1 VHGVRSQLGG
11 TACRHN
17 WVANALRT
25 AIAEG
30 KLGASDRV
38 PGENQL
44 MAKYKVSRWTARAA
58 LDSLVSEGIITKV
71 PSVGTFVRGR
81 PQIERIGMERY
92 ARSRWLAE
100 SSSVLGDEAARQGIS
115 TSRTIRELAEVEAPT
130 SVAIRLGVTPK
141 TRGWV
146 RRRMISMEGR
156 PHQIADLYYPLDVAT
171 KAKLTQADLG
181 PGGDFS
187 GLHHAGHSPTTIRE
201 EWSARM
207 PDRVE
212 AAALQLPPAS
222 PVLEFIRTIRDQDK
236 RAVEVM
242 LSVIAADAT
251 SLTYEFAV
259 PD

>member
-1 VHGVRSQLGG
+1 VSGCFQYGLPFNAMELDDINP
-11 TACRHN
+11 TN
-17 WVANALRT
+17 KNPLNEQVANALRT

-38 PGENQL
+38 
-44 MAKYKVSRWTARAA
+44 
-58 LDSLVSEGIITKV
+58 
-71 PSVGTFVRGR
+71 
-81 PQIERIGMERY
+81 
-92 ARSRWLAE
+92 
-100 SSSVLGDEAARQGIS
+100 
-115 TSRTIRELAEVEAPT
+115 
-130 SVAIRLGVTPK
+130 
-141 TRGWV
+141 
-146 RRRMISMEGR
+146 
-156 PHQIADLYYPLDVAT
+156 
-171 KAKLTQADLG
+171 

-242 LSVIAADAT
+242 LSLIAADAT